1 MGLLD
6 GILGGAI
13 GAALATTI
21 NSLIEKHGG
30 VKGLVDELEQKGLG
44 PATKSWIGMG
54 ENQPVSP
61 AQVNDALG
69 ANTLKDL
76 AAKAGMSSE
85 ELAAKLSEYL
95 PKAIDKLTPQ
105 GKIA

>member
-1 MGLLD
+1 MGLMD
-6 GILGGAI
+6 GLIGGAI
-13 GAALATTI
+13 GAALTTAI
-21 NSLIEKHGG
+21 NGLIEKHGG
-30 VKGLVDELEQKGLG
+30 VKGLVTELEQKGLG
-44 PATKSWIGMG
+44 PAVKSWVGTG

-69 ANTLKDL
+69 PNTLKDL

-85 ELAAKLSEYL
+85 DLAAKLSEYL

-105 GKIA
+105 GKIV